1 MKHDNILGTVHALY
15 LFYLF
20 KEDDKKDPG
29 SASLSNILEFM
40 EGLLKHTNDKFSS
53 VYVKESSSFNLNDLR
68 TAMNYLDSS
77 FNLLKEGMEQK
88 TAPGFEN
95 NDLTVT
101 QKYIIRTY
109 CHKYNDQVLFQSYSI
124 KDKNV
129 RRKDWEYKYTNE
141 IISSSNFENLNHERN
156 YINNLNIISQGRNDN
171 NDNNKNRR
179 YLLMKL
185 PDGKPLNKLFSFDG
199 K

>member
-40 EGLLKHTNDKFSS
+40 EGLLKHANDKFSS